1 MPEPPYPVAVRPE
14 PPRPSVHPAP
24 SVEPP
29 IPYDPLD
36 DALGG
41 LQPRGAFLFRSDLAA
56 PWGFTAE
63 SGLASFHLVES
74 GRCVLTAGGAAVT
87 LEAGD
92 LAVLP
97 HGPEARFED
106 APGRPAPPLD
116 AVLARWP
123 PGASGVLRNDG
134 DGERTALVCGGVA
147 FDDAV
152 VHPVVDALPPVL
164 VLRASSDATPW
175 LAPTLQFLS
184 CESRSGRPGAATVM
198 GHLGSVVFLQAVRAA
213 LAEGVGRAG
222 WLGAVSDAHVGPALR
237 AIWAAPEAPWTVE
250 ALGREAGLGRSA
262 FAARFRA
269 AVGESPMRHVTR
281 WRVYRAARL
290 LRADATLAEAA
301 GRVGYESEAAFSRAF
316 KRWTGRS
323 PGAVRRA
330 A

>member
-1 MPEPPYPVAVRPE
+1 M
-14 PPRPSVHPAP
+14 
-24 SVEPP
+24 EPP

-41 LQPRGAFLFRSDLAA
+41 LRPRGAFLFRSSLGA
-56 PWGFTAE
+56 PWGFTAPA
-63 SGLASFHLVES
+63 GPASFHIVES
-74 GRCVLTAGGAAVT
+74 GRCALVASGEAVS
-87 LEAGD
+87 LGPGD

-97 HGPEARFED
+97 HGSEARFASGPD
-106 APGRPAPPLD
+106 HPAPPL
-116 AVLARWP
+116 AEVLERSP
-123 PGASGVLRNDG
+123 PGPSGVLEG
-134 DGERTALVCGGVA
+134 GGPGPRTDLVCGGVA

-152 VHPVVDALPPVL
+152 PHPVLAALPPVL
-164 VLRASSDATPW
+164 VLRADADDTPW

-213 LAEGVGRAG
+213 LGAAGGPGGAG
-222 WLGAVSDAHVGPALR
+222 WLGALGDVHLGPALR
-237 AIWAAPEAPWTVE
+237 AIHRAPEAPWTVA

-262 FAARFRA
+262 FAARFRD
-269 AVGESPMRHVTR
+269 AVGESPMRHVAR
-281 WRVYRAARL
+281 WRVYRAAQL

-301 GRVGYESEAAFSRAF
+301 QSVGYESEAAFGRAF